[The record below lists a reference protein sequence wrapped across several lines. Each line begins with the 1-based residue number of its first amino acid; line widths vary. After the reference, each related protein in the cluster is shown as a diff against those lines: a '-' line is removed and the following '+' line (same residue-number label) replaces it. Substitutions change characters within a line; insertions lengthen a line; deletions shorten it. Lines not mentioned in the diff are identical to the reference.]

1 MPPVFGS
8 AANAQSLERALGE
21 LQVLL
26 GSRVTTST
34 VQREHHSH
42 GESYHKASLP
52 DLVCFPKE
60 TSEVSEIMRISAR
73 HGIPVIP
80 FGAGTSVEGHVSA
93 IYGGLTIA
101 IREMN
106 KVLRISVQDCDATVE
121 AGVTRI
127 QLIKAL
133 KDTGLTFFVDPGA
146 DATIGGMASTHAS
159 GTTTVRYGT
168 MSENVLGLTVVLAD
182 GNVIQTGS
190 RARKSS
196 AGYDLTHL
204 FVGSEGTLGILT
216 EVTLRLHPL
225 PEAVSVAICS
235 FATVRGAV
243 ETVIEGIQLGAGLAR
258 VEFLD
263 DKQVEAINRYSK
275 IDLPVLPTL
284 FFEFH
289 GLSKR
294 EVEERAEL
302 MQSVAAEHGSRGFE
316 WRTNLKDMEDL
327 WSARHNAYFASR
339 ALRPGAEVLTTDVCV
354 PISTLAECIDET
366 RSDLANFSF
375 PATMVGHVGDGNFH
389 VLCVIDPK
397 NPAELDEASRF
408 CDRTVRRALRMSGTC
423 TGEHGIGTGKMKYL
437 PDEHGHGVEVMRTI
451 KKALDPDNR
460 MNPGKVVDLH
470 AAESA
475 QVIRHAE

>member
-1 MPPVFGS
+1 MTPVFSS
-8 AANAQSLERALGE
+8 AANAQSLERALRE
-21 LQVLL
+21 LQVHL
-26 GSRVTTST
+26 GSRVATST

-52 DLVCFPKE
+52 DIVCFPKE
-60 TSEVSEIMRISAR
+60 TREVSEIMRVSAC
-73 HGIPVIP
+73 HGVPVIP
-80 FGAGTSVEGHVSA
+80 FGAGTSVEGHVNA
-93 IYGGLTIA
+93 IHGGVTIDM
-101 IREMN
+101 REMN
-106 KVLRISVQDCDATVE
+106 KILRISVQDCDATVE

-127 QLIKAL
+127 QLVKAL

-146 DATIGGMASTHAS
+146 DATIGGMASTRAS
-159 GTTTVRYGT
+159 GTTAVRYGT

-182 GNVIQTGS
+182 GQVIQTGG

-225 PEAVSVAICS
+225 PEAVSVAVCS
-235 FATVRGAV
+235 FGTVPGAV

-263 DKQVEAINRYSK
+263 DKQIEAINRYSK
-275 IDLPVLPTL
+275 MDLPVLPTL

-294 EVEERAEL
+294 EVKERAEL
-302 MQSVAAEHGSRGFE
+302 MQSLAAEHGGHSFE
-316 WRTNLKDMEDL
+316 WRTNLNDMEEL

-354 PISTLAECIDET
+354 PISRLAECIAET

-375 PATMVGHVGDGNFH
+375 PATIVGHVGDGNFH

-397 NPAELDEASRF
+397 NHTGCRSIIF
-408 CDRTVRRALRMSGTC
+408 CLAR
-423 TGEHGIGTGKMKYL
+423 
-437 PDEHGHGVEVMRTI
+437 
-451 KKALDPDNR
+451 
-460 MNPGKVVDLH
+460 
-470 AAESA
+470 
-475 QVIRHAE
+475 

>member
-8 AANAQSLERALGE
+8 AAKAQSLERAMGE

-34 VQREHHSH
+34 IQREHHSH

-52 DLVCFPKE
+52 DIVCFPKE
-60 TSEVSEIMRISAR
+60 TREVSEIMRISAVHR
-73 HGIPVIP
+73 VPVIP
-80 FGAGTSVEGHVSA
+80 FGAGTSVEGHVNA
-93 IYGGLTIA
+93 IHGGITIDM
-101 IREMN
+101 REMN
-106 KVLRISVQDCDATVE
+106 KILRISVQDCDATVE

-127 QLIKAL
+127 QLVKAL

-146 DATIGGMASTHAS
+146 NATIGGMASTRAS
-159 GTTTVRYGT
+159 GTTAVRYGT
-168 MSENVLGLTVVLAD
+168 MSENVLGLSVVLAD
-182 GNVIQTGS
+182 GQLIQTGN

-196 AGYDLTHL
+196 AGYDLTRL

-225 PEAVSVAICS
+225 PEAVSVAVCS
-235 FATVRGAV
+235 FGTVSGAV

-263 DKQVEAINRYSK
+263 DKQIEAINRYSK

-289 GLSKR
+289 GLNKR
-294 EVEERAEL
+294 EVEERTEL
-302 MQSVAAEHGSRGFE
+302 MQSLAAEHGGGSFE
-316 WRTNLKDMEDL
+316 WRTNLKDREEL
-327 WSARHNAYFASR
+327 WNARHNAYFASR

-354 PISTLAECIDET
+354 PISRLAECIAET

-375 PATMVGHVGDGNFH
+375 PATMVGHAGDGNFH

-397 NPAELDEASRF
+397 NPAELDEAIQFSE
-408 CDRTVRRALRMSGTC
+408 RTVWRALRMSGTC

-437 PDEHGHGVEVMRTI
+437 AAEHGAGVEVMRTI
-451 KKALDPDNR
+451 KKALDPENR
-460 MNPGKVVDLH
+460 LNPGKIVDLQEGDDWP
-470 AAESA
+470 A
-475 QVIRHAE
+475 

>member
-1 MPPVFGS
+1 MPSVFGS

-34 VQREHHSH
+34 IQREHHSH

-52 DLVCFPKE
+52 DIVCFPKE
-60 TSEVSEIMRISAR
+60 TREVSEIMRISAGHR
-73 HGIPVIP
+73 IPVIP
-80 FGAGTSVEGHVSA
+80 FGAGTSVEGHVNA
-93 IYGGLTIA
+93 IHGGITIDM
-101 IREMN
+101 REMN
-106 KVLRISVQDCDATVE
+106 KILRISAQDSDATVE

-127 QLIKAL
+127 QLVKAL
-133 KDTGLTFFVDPGA
+133 KNTGLTFFVDPGA
-146 DATIGGMASTHAS
+146 DATIGGMASTRAS
-159 GTTTVRYGT
+159 GTTAVRYGT
-168 MSENVLGLTVVLAD
+168 MSENVLALTVVLAD
-182 GNVIQTGS
+182 GQVIHTGS

-216 EVTLRLHPL
+216 EATLRLHPI
-225 PEAVSVAICS
+225 PEATSVAVCS
-235 FATVRGAV
+235 FETVSGAV

-263 DKQVEAINRYSK
+263 DKQIAAINRYSK

-289 GLSKR
+289 GLSKQ
-294 EVEERAEL
+294 EVEKRTEL
-302 MQSVAAEHGSRGFE
+302 MQSVAAEHGGHGFE
-316 WRTNLKDMEDL
+316 WRTNLKEMEEL
-327 WSARHNAYFASR
+327 WNARHNAYFASR

-354 PISTLAECIDET
+354 PISRLAECIAET

-397 NPAELDEASRF
+397 NSGELDEAKRF
-408 CDRTVRRALRMSGTC
+408 SERTVWRALRMSGTC

-437 PDEHGHGVEVMRTI
+437 ADEHGPGVEVMRAI

-460 MNPGKVVDLH
+460 LNPGKIVDTG
-470 AAESA
+470 
-475 QVIRHAE
+475 RM

>member
-1 MPPVFGS
+1 MPSVFGS

-21 LQVLL
+21 LQTLL

-34 VQREHHSH
+34 IQREHHSH

-52 DLVCFPKE
+52 DIVCFPKE
-60 TSEVSEIMRISAR
+60 TREVSEIMRISAGHR
-73 HGIPVIP
+73 IPVIP
-80 FGAGTSVEGHVSA
+80 FGAGTSVEGHVNA
-93 IYGGLTIA
+93 IHGGITIDM
-101 IREMN
+101 REMN
-106 KVLRISVQDCDATVE
+106 KILRISVQDSDATVE

-127 QLIKAL
+127 QLVKAL
-133 KDTGLTFFVDPGA
+133 KNTGLTFFVDPGA
-146 DATIGGMASTHAS
+146 DATIGGMASTRAS
-159 GTTTVRYGT
+159 GTTAVRYGT
-168 MSENVLGLTVVLAD
+168 MSENVLALTVVLAD
-182 GNVIQTGS
+182 GQVIHTGS

-216 EVTLRLHPL
+216 EATLRLHPI
-225 PEAVSVAICS
+225 PEATSVAVCS
-235 FATVRGAV
+235 FETVSGAV

-263 DKQVEAINRYSK
+263 DKQIAAINRYSK

-289 GLSKR
+289 GLSKQ
-294 EVEERAEL
+294 EVEKRTEL
-302 MQSVAAEHGSRGFE
+302 MQSVAAEHGGHGFE
-316 WRTNLKDMEDL
+316 WRTNLKEMEEL
-327 WSARHNAYFASR
+327 WNARHNAYFASR

-354 PISTLAECIDET
+354 PISRLAECIAET

-397 NPAELDEASRF
+397 NSAELDEAKRF
-408 CDRTVRRALRMSGTC
+408 SERTVWRALRMSGTC

-437 PDEHGHGVEVMRTI
+437 ADEHGPGVEVMRAI

-460 MNPGKVVDLH
+460 LNPGKIVDTG
-470 AAESA
+470 
-475 QVIRHAE
+475 RM

>member
-1 MPPVFGS
+1 MPSVFGS

-34 VQREHHSH
+34 IQREHHSH
-42 GESYHKASLP
+42 GESYHKAALP
-52 DLVCFPKE
+52 DIVCFPKE
-60 TSEVSEIMRISAR
+60 TREVSEIMRISAAHR
-73 HGIPVIP
+73 IPVIP
-80 FGAGTSVEGHVSA
+80 FGAGTSVEGHVNA
-93 IYGGLTIA
+93 IHGGITIDM
-101 IREMN
+101 REMN
-106 KVLRISVQDCDATVE
+106 KILRISVQDSDATVE

-127 QLIKAL
+127 QLVKAL
-133 KDTGLTFFVDPGA
+133 KNTGLTFFVDPGA
-146 DATIGGMASTHAS
+146 DATIGGMASTRAS
-159 GTTTVRYGT
+159 GTTAVRYGT
-168 MSENVLGLTVVLAD
+168 MRENVLALTVVLAD
-182 GNVIQTGS
+182 GQVIHTGS

-216 EVTLRLHPL
+216 EATLRLHPL
-225 PEAVSVAICS
+225 PEATSVAVCS
-235 FATVRGAV
+235 FETVSGAV

-263 DKQVEAINRYSK
+263 DKQIEAINRYSK

-289 GLSKR
+289 GLSKQ
-294 EVEERAEL
+294 EVEKRTEL
-302 MQSVAAEHGSRGFE
+302 MQSVAAEHGGHGFE
-316 WRTNLKDMEDL
+316 WRTNLKDMEEL
-327 WSARHNAYFASR
+327 WNARHNAYFASR

-354 PISTLAECIDET
+354 PISRLAECIVET

-375 PATMVGHVGDGNFH
+375 PATMVGHAGDGNFH

-397 NPAELDEASRF
+397 NPAELDEAKRF
-408 CDRTVRRALRMSGTC
+408 SERTVWRALRMSGTC

-437 PDEHGHGVEVMRTI
+437 ADEHGPGVEVMRTI

-460 MNPGKVVDLH
+460 LNPGKIVELQEGSD
-470 AAESA
+470 
-475 QVIRHAE
+475 

>member
-1 MPPVFGS
+1 MSSVFGS

-34 VQREHHSH
+34 IQREHHSH

-52 DLVCFPKE
+52 DIVCFPKE
-60 TSEVSEIMRISAR
+60 TREVSEIMRISAGHR
-73 HGIPVIP
+73 IPVIP
-80 FGAGTSVEGHVSA
+80 FGAGTSVEGHVNA
-93 IYGGLTIA
+93 IHGGITIDM
-101 IREMN
+101 REMN
-106 KVLRISVQDCDATVE
+106 KILRISAQDSDATVE

-127 QLIKAL
+127 QLVKAL
-133 KDTGLTFFVDPGA
+133 KNTGLTFFVDPGA
-146 DATIGGMASTHAS
+146 DATIGGMASTRAS
-159 GTTTVRYGT
+159 GTTAVRYGT
-168 MSENVLGLTVVLAD
+168 MSENVLALTVVLAD
-182 GNVIQTGS
+182 GQVIHTGS

-216 EVTLRLHPL
+216 EATLRLHPI
-225 PEAVSVAICS
+225 PEATSVAVCS
-235 FATVRGAV
+235 FETVSGAV

-263 DKQVEAINRYSK
+263 DKQIEAINRYSK

-289 GLSKR
+289 GLSKQ
-294 EVEERAEL
+294 EVEKRTEL
-302 MQSVAAEHGSRGFE
+302 MQSVAAEHGGHGFE
-316 WRTNLKDMEDL
+316 WRTNLKEMEEL
-327 WSARHNAYFASR
+327 WNARHNAYFASR

-354 PISTLAECIDET
+354 PISRLAECIAET

-397 NPAELDEASRF
+397 NSAELDEAKRF
-408 CDRTVRRALRMSGTC
+408 SERTVWRALRMSGTC

-437 PDEHGHGVEVMRTI
+437 ADEHGPGVEVMRAI

-460 MNPGKVVDLH
+460 LNPGKIVDTG
-470 AAESA
+470 
-475 QVIRHAE
+475 RM